1 MNNKL
6 LLSVQEY
13 LSLFPLIV
21 RNENL
26 EDNQLQLERKKQAL
40 TTFIL
45 RAQSMI
51 DDCVASNGGAG
62 FIYSWF
68 DDLKTTDYQKTKFK
82 EAIATLTNY
91 LWLQG
96 HFIDKDYTSAIGDG
110 LSLSFKSENADFE
123 KKRLDIIN
131 KLRVCGLYKKSKF
144 ANFNDDGIYVNY
156 DELKINAINNVHE
169 ELRDHYISKNNPVV
183 NNNFDLNHHS
193 INNVS
198 SINASGN
205 LATLNGFILNDCT
218 LPNDLT
224 TDKSNKVYDNAIANY
239 VDIHDVKNLAWYGQN
254 NNNAITRQ
262 ELYEYCNKINS
273 KMYWDA
279 IYDYKAGE
287 LVYDLDE
294 KTNTIKVY
302 KALVNNGVST
312 HNIVDPSKQ
321 INENVWELINI
332 QQIDLN
338 KIKEGV
344 QDAVDNKVNEV
355 KKAIDTKEN
364 TFTKNLENKVNE
376 AKQAVLS
383 FYEKD
388 KATGVFKGEKG
399 EPGIQG
405 PVGPK
410 GETGPKGEKGDSANV
425 DALKYDLNDFKNTA
439 VIGMLGFREN
449 YNNLIKYLINDVSA
463 GNREGSDTVWP
474 FGTVTLERLD
484 WNTDKPENDGIIP
497 RMNKSI
503 AKNTSNLLQLQ
514 TSLNEAKNNFNQK
527 YNQLNNQQS
536 TTANTLSTLQSTV
549 NSNYSNLNDK
559 INNVQTTTNAN
570 SSTITTIESKI
581 RNLENNKT
589 GSNKNYEANI
599 RWYKTNK
606 ITLSDGVAWLGDLS
620 HFGGDSEFQGDITI
634 PWPARSTWTNMEN
647 NEVIEQLKLC
657 LTLFKKDEDDN
668 WIFKESCV
676 FFFDRTR
683 STSVE
688 GYYQNQ
694 SFMIEED
701 EQIRLMF
708 LNAIPSSDN
717 NHVNITVKSFPKKA
731 FSARVS
737 YEWEVKTLQI
747 RERR

>member
-1 MNNKL
+1 MNNRL
-6 LLSVQEY
+6 LLSVEEY

-51 DDCVASNGGAG
+51 DDCIAANGGAG

-96 HFIDKDYTSAIGDG
+96 HFIDKDYSSGIGDG

-169 ELRDHYISKNNPVV
+169 ELKEHFISKNNPVV
-183 NNNFDLNHHS
+183 NNNFDLNHHN

-338 KIKEGV
+338 KIKDGV
-344 QDAVDNKVNEV
+344 QNAVDNKVAEI
-355 KKAIDTKEN
+355 KKTIDAKEN

-376 AKQAVLS
+376 VKQTVLS
-383 FYEKD
+383 LYEKD
-388 KATGVFKGEKG
+388 KVAGVFKGEKG

-405 PVGPK
+405 PIGPK

-439 VIGMLGFREN
+439 IIGMLGFREN

-484 WNTDKPENDGIIP
+484 WNSDKPENDGIIP

-514 TSLNEAKNNFNQK
+514 TSLKETKNNLEQK
-527 YNQLNNQQS
+527 YIKLENKQS
-536 TTANTLSTLQSTV
+536 TASSTLSNLENKV
-549 NSNYSNLNDK
+549 KSNYSSLNDK
-559 INNVQTTTNAN
+559 INSVQTANNAN

-581 RNLENNKT
+581 KNLENKKSSNNYKIHSQWYYAGRVRLPENFKWTGRDEEYGDNK
-589 GSNKNYEANI
+589 
-599 RWYKTNK
+599 
-606 ITLSDGVAWLGDLS
+606 
-620 HFGGDSEFQGDITI
+620 TI
-634 PWPARSTWTNMEN
+634 PWPDIKRTFPNMAN
-647 NEVIEQLKLC
+647 HEVIFKWYLSLNFNNSSVDWSDKDYS
-657 LTLFKKDEDDN
+657 LTF
-668 WIFKESCV
+668 S
-676 FFFDRTR
+676 FDRNTDR
-683 STSVE
+683 NNMLSDSGETQQQILLWNQ
-688 GYYQNQ
+688 YQPQ
-694 SFMIEED
+694 
-701 EQIRLMF
+701 F
-708 LNAIPSSDN
+708 LVVRVNAEKSG
-717 NHVNITVKSFPKKA
+717 VNVDLWLVDIVNKTFATNFEVGLN
-731 FSARVS
+731 
-737 YEWEVKTLQI
+737 YEWSVRTIYVGE
-747 RERR
+747 

>member
-68 DDLKTTDYQKTKFK
+68 DDLQTTDYQKTKFK
-82 EAIATLTNY
+82 EAVATLTNY

-96 HFIDKDYTSAIGDG
+96 HFIDKDYSSPIGDG
-110 LSLSFKSENADFE
+110 ISLSFKSENADFE

-144 ANFNDDGIYVNY
+144 ANFSDDGVYVNY
-156 DELKINAINNVHE
+156 DELKINAIDSVHE
-169 ELRDHYISKNNPVV
+169 ELKEHFISKNNPVV
-183 NNNFDLNHHS
+183 NNNFDLNHHN

-338 KIKEGV
+338 KIKDGV
-344 QDAVDNKVNEV
+344 QNAVDNKVAEI
-355 KKAIDTKEN
+355 KKTIDAKEN

-376 AKQAVLS
+376 VKQTVLS

-388 KATGVFKGEKG
+388 KVAGVFKGEKG

-405 PVGPK
+405 PIGPK

-425 DALKYDLNDFKNTA
+425 DALTSNLESFKNTA
-439 VIGMLGFREN
+439 LIGMLGFREN
-449 YNNLIKYLINDVSA
+449 YDNLIKYLINDVSA

-474 FGTVTLERLD
+474 FGTVKLERLD

-514 TSLNEAKNNFNQK
+514 TSLKETKNNLEQK
-527 YNQLNNQQS
+527 YIKLENQQS
-536 TTANTLSTLQSTV
+536 TASSTLSNLENTV
-549 NSNYSNLNDK
+549 NNNYSNLNNK
-559 INNVQTTTNAN
+559 INSVQTANNAN

-581 RNLENNKT
+581 RNLENKKS
-589 GSNKNYEANI
+589 SNNYKVYSQ
-599 RWYKTNK
+599 WYYAGRVRLPENFKW
-606 ITLSDGVAWLGDLS
+606 IGGPDEEYGDTK
-620 HFGGDSEFQGDITI
+620 TI
-634 PWPARSTWTNMEN
+634 PWPDIKRMFPNMA
-647 NEVIEQLKLC
+647 
-657 LTLFKKDEDDN
+657 DN
-668 WIFKESCV
+668 HQVIFKWYLSLNFNNANVDWNDEKFNLS
-676 FFFDRTR
+676 FSFDRNTDR
-683 STSVE
+683 NNMLSDSGETQQQMLLWNEYHPEFLIVRVNAEKSGVSVSLWLT
-688 GYYQNQ
+688 NLANN
-694 SFMIEED
+694 SFATQFEVG
-701 EQIRLMF
+701 
-708 LNAIPSSDN
+708 LN
-717 NHVNITVKSFPKKA
+717 
-731 FSARVS
+731 
-737 YEWEVKTLQI
+737 YEWSI
-747 RERR
+747 RTIYIGE